1 MDSRLGSSRVMFP
14 FMLMYK
20 VPGVIM
26 GVGNKSKLLN
36 ITDLF
41 SAPEKRK
48 ETLFTCYL
56 RDG

>member
-1 MDSRLGSSRVMFP
+1 
-14 FMLMYK
+14 MLIYK

-41 SAPEKRK
+41 SVPEKEGIIVNR
-48 ETLFTCYL
+48 
-56 RDG
+56 